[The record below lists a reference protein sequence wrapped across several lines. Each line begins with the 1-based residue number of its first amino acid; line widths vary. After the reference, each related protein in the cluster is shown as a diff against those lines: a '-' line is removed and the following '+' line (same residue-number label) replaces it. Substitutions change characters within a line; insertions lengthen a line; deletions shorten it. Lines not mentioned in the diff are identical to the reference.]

1 MRPYLGLL
9 TIASHRKAISAYII
23 KTPKRDKPNGVA
35 ASTASSTNRMHHL
48 PSKRHGTILA

>member
-35 ASTASSTNRMHHL
+35 AFTASSTNRMHHL